1 MHIFV
6 GLGNPGSG
14 YARNRHNV
22 GFMAVDEIV
31 RRHGFSSYRGKFHG
45 EVAEG
50 RLGGEKVLVLKPM
63 TYMNNSGR
71 AVQAAMT
78 FYRVPPRDVVVFQDE
93 IDLAAGKLRVKRGG
107 GHGGHNGLR
116 DIHAHIGSDYGRVRI
131 GVGHPGDKD
140 RVAGHV
146 LKDFAKADDDW
157 LSKMLDVIA
166 DNADRLIDGDDSGFM
181 NAVALVM
188 NPPRPNKPKPK
199 PESKQQEEEND

>member
-157 LSKMLDVIA
+157 LGKMLDVIA